1 MEGRRWNQR
10 GNARFEGM
18 SVRKRRMHRLLAADA
33 SIDRSRYAYIYTP
46 WRLHGRGQFLSDY
59 SIHQFTI
66 SSEKTVG
73 RASFS
78 SIHVQTKLQVCAII
92 R

>member
-1 MEGRRWNQR
+1 
-10 GNARFEGM
+10 M

-33 SIDRSRYAYIYTP
+33 SIDRSRHAYIYTP
-46 WRLHGRGQFLSDY
+46 WRLDGRGQFLSDY

-73 RASFS
+73 RASFPSDPCANKAS
-78 SIHVQTKLQVCAII
+78 SLRDNPLMHLTPIHL
-92 R
+92 